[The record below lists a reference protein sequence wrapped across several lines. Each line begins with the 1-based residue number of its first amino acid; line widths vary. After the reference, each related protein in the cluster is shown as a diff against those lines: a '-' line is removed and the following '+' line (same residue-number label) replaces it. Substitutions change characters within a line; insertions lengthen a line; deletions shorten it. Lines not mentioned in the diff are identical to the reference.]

1 LNAYLLPVFGVGAF
15 RGRCSRHN
23 GVDLHNWQQL
33 LFLVF
38 SNRDRDSVGW
48 YLFWSNVCG
57 RLREKWHLTLAPRRL
72 SGSSAPQANTYPYLW
87 VYWNNC
93 HLGGHNHPTHSK
105 YTRKKL
111 CWKCK
116 HVVNLFCHNSSLFW
130 DKFINKRFFFSVKL
144 LVQISKCKCTSR
156 EQQSKVW
163 GRNLY
168 CFSFVD
174 ADTLPR
180 NYLRRWCV
188 SFAERLVYYLV
199 IGLPNY
205 LSS

>member
-1 LNAYLLPVFGVGAF
+1 MVDWGKNDTWLSLRADYLDLPLPKQTHTHICECIETIVI
-15 RGRCSRHN
+15 
-23 GVDLHNWQQL
+23 
-33 LFLVF
+33 
-38 SNRDRDSVGW
+38 SVVTITQRTQ
-48 YLFWSNVCG
+48 S
-57 RLREKWHLTLAPRRL
+57 TLE
-72 SGSSAPQANTYPYLW
+72 
-87 VYWNNC
+87 
-93 HLGGHNHPTHSK
+93 
-105 YTRKKL
+105 KKL

-188 SFAERLVYYLV
+188 RFAERLVYYLV

-205 LSS
+205 LSI